1 MSLSDPTGPELVEV
15 LAAGGWPV
23 SAEPLPDLSMSDR
36 QELELAL
43 LKIGAT
49 IARSPE
55 RMDGWEEAYSAFAEA
70 FQKHGARLS
79 SRQAQL
85 DLPNMLFNFALK
97 SGWIP
102 HLIVVAD
109 TPELSDITSPKRV
122 RSKAYC
128 AKPDHRGFVVV
139 GTKQSVDWFHARIQ
153 PAVTEWSVKAAERE
167 MKYDAFREQTLEMA
181 LTELPESNTDTAV
194 LVASRKAML
203 ENYKRRFRDT
213 ETGKPY
219 SDERLYTAR
228 QHSMHKPQFYE
239 WKHGTLLPS
248 HPASVSFERFLTGN
262 SHPIPRLKKP

>member
-1 MSLSDPTGPELVEV
+1 VSLFDPTGPELVEV

-23 SAEPLPDLSMSDR
+23 SGEPLPDLSMSER
-36 QELELAL
+36 HELELAL
-43 LKIGAT
+43 LKIGPT

-55 RMDGWEEAYSAFAEA
+55 RMDGWEEAYSAFVEA
-70 FQKHGARLS
+70 FQKHGAKLS
-79 SRQAQL
+79 TRQTQL

-102 HLIVVAD
+102 HLILVAD
-109 TPELSDITSPKRV
+109 TPELCDITSPKRAPGD
-122 RSKAYC
+122 AYC

-139 GTKQSVDWFHARIQ
+139 GRKQSVDWFHARIQ
-153 PAVTEWSVKAAERE
+153 PAVTEWSVKAAEWQ
-167 MKYDAFREQTLEMA
+167 MKYDAFRDQMLGMA
-181 LTELPESNTDTAV
+181 LTELPESTTDTAV

-203 ENYKRRFRDT
+203 DNYKNRLRDT

-219 SDERLYTAR
+219 SDERLYSAK

-248 HPASVSFERFLTGN
+248 HPASVSFQRFLTGN
-262 SHPIPRLKKP
+262 SHPVPRPKKA